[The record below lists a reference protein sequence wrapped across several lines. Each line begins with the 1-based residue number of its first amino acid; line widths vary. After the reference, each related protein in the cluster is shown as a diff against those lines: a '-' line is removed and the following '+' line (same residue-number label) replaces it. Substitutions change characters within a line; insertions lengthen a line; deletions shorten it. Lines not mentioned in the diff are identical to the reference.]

1 MNSDATFLSPLVPMT
16 DLVALGFDALR
27 LEEVERSG
35 HSGATLGRVIR
46 VDRGMATLET
56 TSGPLRVDNVAEPFL
71 VVGDFAAIT
80 GGITH
85 RFLRRTELVRR
96 SGYRRDERQVMAAN
110 VDVIVVV
117 RALDTQLSV
126 KRLAT
131 LVVIAHDSGATP
143 LVVLTKA
150 DVVSNPEDFVEE
162 AEAGLPGVQVMA
174 VSMKSGSGL
183 DRLRNRLSGKTV
195 VLLGESGAGKSTL
208 TNVLLGVDQLAT
220 TEVRRDGQGRHTT
233 THRELVSL
241 PGGGAI
247 IDTPG
252 IREAAAIGEGE
263 GVELAFADLTELET
277 TCRFSDCTHRTT
289 PGCALEA
296 AVASGDLDA
305 DYVARYLRELDE
317 RAAFALRLEHRE
329 RLAKRGRRR

>member
-1 MNSDATFLSPLVPMT
+1 MT
-16 DLVALGFDALR
+16 GLHGLGFDAVR

-35 HSGATLGRVIR
+35 HGASTLGRVIR

-56 TSGPLRVDNVAEPFL
+56 GHGPLRVDNVAEPFL
-71 VVGDFAAIT
+71 VVGDFAAIAN
-80 GGITH
+80 GITH
-85 RFLRRTELVRR
+85 RFDRRTELVRR

-150 DVVSNPEDFVEE
+150 DVVDDATGFVEE
-162 AEAGLPGVQVMA
+162 AMAGLPGVEVMA
-174 VSMKSGSGL
+174 VSMKSGVGL
-183 DRLRNRLSGKTV
+183 EQLRDRLAGKTV

-208 TNVLLGVDQLAT
+208 TNVLLGADHLAT

-233 THRELVSL
+233 THRELVTL
-241 PGGGAI
+241 PGGGAM

-277 TCRFSDCTHRTT
+277 TCRFSDCTHQQT

-296 AVASGDLDA
+296 AVAAGDLDA
-305 DYVARYLRELDE
+305 EYVDRYLRELDE
-317 RAAFALRLEHRE
+317 RAAFAERLEQRE